1 MSLDTA
7 GGEPARVLHCLLTEP
22 ARGELQIVPQLTV
35 EVRPWIQDANWQVAE
50 LLYQIAWVRDGL
62 QVLS

>member
-7 GGEPARVLHCLLTEP
+7 GGEPTRVLHCLLAEQ

-35 EVRPWIQDANWQVAE
+35 EVRPWIQDANGQVAE